1 MAGLF
6 FLFSVSNT
14 VTLLCYILSMKT
26 HTKRNK
32 IVKISEI
39 LGYLGMFLIHGAIVP
54 TTIANILGLSNHTP
68 PLNMVLLIQ
77 LGLLLFLIRAIAQKD
92 LLYII
97 SNGFGFAMQTT
108 LLSIIVF
115 G

>member
-1 MAGLF
+1 MLAYF
-6 FLFSVSNT
+6 FVSVSNT
-14 VTLLCYILSMKT
+14 GTPMCYSLIMT
-26 HTKRNK
+26 TQTKRNK
-32 IVKISEI
+32 MVRISEI
-39 LGYLGMFLIHGAIVP
+39 LGYIGMLLIHGAIVP
-54 TTIANILGLSNHTP
+54 TTIANMLGLSNHTP

>member
-1 MAGLF
+1 
-6 FLFSVSNT
+6 
-14 VTLLCYILSMKT
+14 MKT
-26 HTKRNK
+26 KTKQNK
-32 IVKISEI
+32 MVK
-39 LGYLGMFLIHGAIVP
+39 
-54 TTIANILGLSNHTP
+54 LS
-68 PLNMVLLIQ
+68 
-77 LGLLLFLIRAIAQKD
+77 LIRAIAQKD

>member
-1 MAGLF
+1 MP
-6 FLFSVSNT
+6 NT
-14 VTLLCYILSMKT
+14 GTLPCYSLSMKT
-26 HTKRNK
+26 KTKQNK
-32 IVKISEI
+32 MVKISEI
-39 LGYLGMFLIHGAIVP
+39 LGYIGMFLIHGAIVP
-54 TTIANILGLSNHTP
+54 TTIANMLGLSNHTP

-77 LGLLLFLIRAIAQKD
+77 IGLLFFLIRAIAQKD